1 VGVVSPILFLYGIQL
16 RAIPGQARTR
26 PCCPVLA
33 CTHRVS
39 PFHRILPLCI
49 SELTQHLVPSRHRP
63 YSRWLGRIIANGSSC
78 IQSTAPFGSAS
89 TRIQCSSTDVPKYIP
104 QLRLKTCSVLPKL
117 QPIRLRLM
125 SLRRLLCYVFN
136 FSTKLHSAKCTVVFL
151 NFIKMKNCSFI
162 RT

>member
-63 YSRWLGRIIANGSSC
+63 YSRWLGRIIANGRACRFCVRAVTLATRTCMRLRVRLVWGLSSAAFNATVSLPVSVC
-78 IQSTAPFGSAS
+78 GTVPYNISLETLSRHLDSAS
-89 TRIQCSSTDVPKYIP
+89 FASP
-104 QLRLKTCSVLPKL
+104 
-117 QPIRLRLM
+117 
-125 SLRRLLCYVFN
+125 
-136 FSTKLHSAKCTVVFL
+136 
-151 NFIKMKNCSFI
+151 
-162 RT
+162 